1 MCFFKKARTLHN
13 IVTIIFF
20 GFFLAIAVWSC
31 SPTSDLYK
39 AEKLSDNNFS
49 NYKAYAFMPTN
60 DTAYTKMIDRKPFE
74 KMLGTAVKSELAK
87 RGMHLD
93 TTGPECLFTYTL
105 KMNRNYEANQGQ
117 YMEYKPEVYQPA
129 FDNQARVYTFSSEN
143 KPVVY
148 AGQLS
153 VDTLR
158 EGSLIID
165 MIDIKENKVI
175 WRATAEGK
183 RPETYQQPSQ
193 ETVDKIVKTMF
204 KSFPK

>member
-1 MCFFKKARTLHN
+1 MLHSAKIKSLLAGIRI
-13 IVTIIFF
+13 IVSAFC
-20 GFFLAIAVWSC
+20 AVLIYSC
-31 SPTSDLYK
+31 SSTSDLYK
-39 AEKLSDNNFS
+39 SEKLSDNNFK
-49 NYKAYAFMPTN
+49 NYKTYAFIPTN

-74 KMLGTAVKSELAK
+74 RMLGIAVKAELDK

-93 TTGPECLFTYTL
+93 TANPDCLFTYTL
-105 KMNRNYEANQGQ
+105 KMNRNYEVSQGQ

-129 FDNQARVYTFSSEN
+129 FDNHARIYTFSSEN

-148 AGQLS
+148 AGNLS

-158 EGSLIID
+158 EGSMLID

-175 WRATAEGK
+175 WRSTAEGK

-193 ETVDKIVKTMF
+193 AAVDKIVKTMF
-204 KSFPK
+204 KTFPK

>member
-1 MCFFKKARTLHN
+1 MLHSGKISSLQAKVR
-13 IVTIIFF
+13 IVVPVFC
-20 GFFLAIAVWSC
+20 AVLIYSC
-31 SPTSDLYK
+31 SSTSDLYK
-39 AEKLSDNNFS
+39 SEKLSDNNFK
-49 NYKAYAFMPTN
+49 NYKTYAFMPTN

-74 KMLGTAVKSELAK
+74 RMLGIAVKEELDK

-93 TTGPECLFTYTL
+93 TANPDCLFTYTL
-105 KMNRNYEANQGQ
+105 KMNRNYEVSQGE

-129 FDNQARVYTFSSEN
+129 FDNQARIYTFSSEN

-148 AGQLS
+148 AGNLS

-158 EGSLIID
+158 EGSMLID

-175 WRATAEGK
+175 WRSTAEGK

-193 ETVDKIVKTMF
+193 ATVDKIVKTMF
-204 KSFPK
+204 KTFPK